1 MGVVEV
7 ALDPLPQ
14 GYPGGTKLGR
24 PKMGFRNWNSA
35 ACRREKQAE
44 GRLGWAQER

>member
-1 MGVVEV
+1 MAEV

-14 GYPGGTKLGR
+14 GCPGGTELGR
-24 PKMGFRNWNSA
+24 PKMGFLNWNSA
-35 ACRREKQAE
+35 SCHRVKQAE

>member
-1 MGVVEV
+1 MVEV
-7 ALDPLPQ
+7 ALDLLPQ
-14 GYPGGTKLGR
+14 GCLGGTKLGR

-44 GRLGWAQER
+44 GRLGRAQER